1 MLALSRLWVSQA
13 VRIAGCKASLHWLAA
28 KNVVSAG
35 AGPRDES
42 LLFSLPL
49 LPPNPRPHKRGPLAL
64 SGREA
69 AKADRVLRAPFVL
82 TEAWFVRHN
91 AALAALEACAAVT
104 NLFGLEWHQVAA
116 AMCPSSR
123 AARPGALT
131 GREFSQGCLRCPAL
145 GTLGFKVRVSNW
157 F

>member
-1 MLALSRLWVSQA
+1 MNRFCFPQA
-13 VRIAGCKASLHWLAA
+13 
-28 KNVVSAG
+28 
-35 AGPRDES
+35 D
-42 LLFSLPL
+42 
-49 LPPNPRPHKRGPLAL
+49 KRGPPAL
-64 SGREA
+64 SGCEG
-69 AKADRVLRAPFVL
+69 AKAERVLRAPFVL

-104 NLFGLEWHQVAA
+104 NLFGLEWHQVTA

-131 GREFSQGCLRCPAL
+131 AL
-145 GTLGFKVRVSNW
+145 NSFRAALSMGHFETLGFKVRVSNS